1 MSVIF
6 NTATTVNGYLADTQD
21 RLDWLFEVPDAH
33 PDDEF
38 MSTVGVLVMGSTTY
52 EWVLNHES
60 LLEHPE
66 KWHAFFG
73 DRPTFVFTTR
83 ELDAPAGADVRFV
96 RGEVADQLPAISE
109 AAAGRHIWVQGGG
122 DLAGQ
127 FLDAGALDEIV
138 LSVAPVFL
146 PEGRALLPRDVRSDR
161 LSLTS
166 VEQQGQFGVLRYAVT
181 R

>member
-6 NTATTVNGYLADTQD
+6 NTATTVNGYLADARD

-38 MSTVGVLVMGSTTY
+38 MSTVSVLVMGSTTY
-52 EWVLNHES
+52 EWVLGHEG
-60 LLEHPE
+60 LLQHPE
-66 KWHAFFG
+66 KWQAFFG

-96 RGEVADQLPAISE
+96 SGAVAEHLPEMST
-109 AAAGRHIWVQGGG
+109 AAGGGHVWVQGGG

-146 PEGRALLPRDVRSDR
+146 PEGRPLLPRDVRSDR
-161 LSLTS
+161 LTLTS
-166 VEQQGQFGVLRYAVT
+166 VEQQGQFAVLRYAVT

>member
-6 NTATTVNGYLADTQD
+6 NTATTANGYLADTED

-33 PDDEF
+33 PDDDF
-38 MSTVGVLVMGSTTY
+38 MSTVSVLVMGSTTY
-52 EWVLNHES
+52 EWVLRHED
-60 LLEHPE
+60 LLAHPE
-66 KWHAFFG
+66 RWRSFFG
-73 DRPTFVFTTR
+73 DRPMYVFTTR
-83 ELDAPAGADVRFV
+83 ELDVPAGADVRFV
-96 RGEVADQLPAISE
+96 SGSVSDHLRDLVAT
-109 AAAGRHIWVQGGG
+109 AGDGHVWVQGGG

-138 LSVAPVFL
+138 LNVAPVFL
-146 PEGRALLPRDVRSDR
+146 PAGRPLLPRDVRSDR

-166 VEQQGQFGVLRYAVT
+166 VDRQGQLAVLRYAVT